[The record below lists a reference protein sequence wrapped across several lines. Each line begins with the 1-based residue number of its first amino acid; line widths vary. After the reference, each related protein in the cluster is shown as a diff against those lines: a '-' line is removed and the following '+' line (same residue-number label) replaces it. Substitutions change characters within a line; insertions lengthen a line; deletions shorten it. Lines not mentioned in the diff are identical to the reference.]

1 MNQSQ
6 SRRAFLHSA
15 GAVSAVAAVGGLL
28 PVAALAQAPQFTL
41 KYASSLQSTH
51 PVNVRLKEAAAAI
64 KRDTNGRVELQVF
77 TNGQMGSDTDM
88 LSQIRAGGIDFF
100 PIPGAI
106 LSTLVPVASI
116 DSIGYAFKNYDQVWG
131 AMDGALG
138 AHIRAAIGKVGLVAM
153 DKIWD
158 NGFRQITSSS
168 RPVNSPADL
177 KGFKIRVLVSP
188 LWTSMFKALGAAPT
202 SININEVYSALQTKV
217 VEGQENP
224 LVVIKTNR
232 FNEVQKYCSLTS
244 HMWSG
249 FWFLASGKTW
259 GKLPKDLQDIVARNI
274 NAAAMQQRE
283 DVAALN
289 SSLEVELKTLGMSFN
304 RPDPDAFRAELR
316 KAGFYAEW
324 RKKYGDAA
332 WSLLEQYTGKL
343 S

>member
-1 MNQSQ
+1 MNQNQ
-6 SRRAFLHSA
+6 SRRAFLQGA
-15 GAVSAVAAVGGLL
+15 GVVSAAAVVGGLL
-28 PVAALAQAPQFTL
+28 PTAAFAQPAPQFTL

-64 KRDTNGRVELQVF
+64 KRETNGRVELQVF

-116 DSIGYAFKNYDQVWG
+116 DSIGYAFKNYDQVWA
-131 AMDGALG
+131 AMDGELG
-138 AHIRAAIGKVGLVAM
+138 KHIREAIGKTGLVAM

-168 RPVNSPADL
+168 KPITSPADL

-249 FWFLASGKTW
+249 FWFLASGRTW

-274 NAAAMQQRE
+274 NAAAMTQRE
-283 DVAALN
+283 DVAELN
-289 SSLEVELKTLGMSFN
+289 ATLET
-304 RPDPDAFRAELR
+304 ELR
-316 KAGFYAEW
+316 PWA
-324 RKKYGDAA
+324 
-332 WSLLEQYTGKL
+332 
-343 S
+343 